1 VIKSAL
7 EGVPAYKISID
18 KFNEGINILDLLAV
32 DTDILPSKAEAKKM
46 IAGGGIAINKG
57 KINDI
62 AKLISSNDLL
72 QGSILFVQKGKKN
85 YYLIEVI

>member
-1 VIKSAL
+1 
-7 EGVPAYKISID
+7 
-18 KFNEGINILDLLAV
+18 
-32 DTDILPSKAEAKKM
+32 M